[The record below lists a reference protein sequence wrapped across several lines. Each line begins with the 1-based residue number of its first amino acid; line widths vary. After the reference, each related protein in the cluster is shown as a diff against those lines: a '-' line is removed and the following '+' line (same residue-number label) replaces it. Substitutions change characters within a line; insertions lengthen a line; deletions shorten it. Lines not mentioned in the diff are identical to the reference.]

1 MRRAALLLLAGA
13 AVLAA
18 GAGSAQATNECRGL
32 QVCVRVVGPWIA
44 VAGARTD
51 FQLSCPRGFIVGGL
65 DARLSDRAIDVDFLG
80 RVGSPVGPGV
90 TTSRSAL
97 FRGTYAGSSPRW
109 PSFRPY
115 LGCVPAS
122 GGGPGPV
129 PLRRP
134 DAVFPP
140 TEATVRRVR
149 DVRLRVGSTRAVAGC
164 ARGERFV
171 SGWHALAFFTANPPT
186 PAMIQSVSMRRAV
199 RGGRLYVTAQAG
211 TSLRGMRAI
220 VQAGALCGGTQ

>member
-1 MRRAALLLLAGA
+1 
-13 AVLAA
+13 
-18 GAGSAQATNECRGL
+18 
-32 QVCVRVVGPWIA
+32 
-44 VAGARTD
+44 
-51 FQLSCPRGFIVGGL
+51 
-65 DARLSDRAIDVDFLG
+65 
-80 RVGSPVGPGV
+80 
-90 TTSRSAL
+90 
-97 FRGTYAGSSPRW
+97 
-109 PSFRPY
+109 
-115 LGCVPAS
+115 
-122 GGGPGPV
+122 
-129 PLRRP
+129 
-134 DAVFPP
+134 
-140 TEATVRRVR
+140 VR

>member
-1 MRRAALLLLAGA
+1 MRRAALLLVAGA
-13 AVLAA
+13 AVLAV
-18 GAGSAQATNECRGL
+18 GAQPAQATNECRGL
-32 QVCVRVVGPWIA
+32 QVCVRVVGPWVV

-80 RVGSPVGPGV
+80 RLGSPVGPGV

-97 FRGTYAGSSPRW
+97 FRGTYAGSSPQG

-129 PLRRP
+129 PFRRP

-149 DVRLRVGSTRAVAGC
+149 DVRLRVGSTRAVAAC

-171 SGWHALAFFTANPPT
+171 GGWHALGFFTANPPSLS
-186 PAMIQSVSMRRAV
+186 MIQSVSARRAV
-199 RGGRLYVTAQAG
+199 RGGRLHVTAEAG
-211 TSLRGMRAI
+211 TALRGTRAI
-220 VQAGALCGGTQ
+220 VQAGALCGATQ